1 MIGLSDIFRAYGPE
15 YLEQYDNRM
24 LPSHRKAIQD
34 IIHCRTEQLGGQVW
48 FCKDC
53 SQYHYSYHSCKN
65 RHCPTCQN
73 DQADEW
79 IGKQKKLLL
88 PTTYFMATFTL
99 PEALRQ
105 FAHSNQSIIYTILF
119 RTSAEALQE
128 LAQDQRFLGG
138 EIGMI
143 GTLQTWTRDLFYHP
157 HIHYLIPGGALSPNG
172 RKGEKWLRPKNEFLM
187 HVKPLSKLFKGKF
200 KAALKKAGLS
210 EHVSSTAWKQD
221 WVVHIQPVGNG
232 PSAIKYLAPYILRVA
247 ISNRN
252 ILSMQKGIVTYRFKD
267 ANTNQYRTRTLPALQ
282 FIQRFLQHVLPRGF
296 VKVRYFGFLA
306 TKKRYALQHVKKLI
320 GQLFEQK
327 TGKQKAPRSFKCPN
341 CGKHMILIGE
351 FSKSRAPPK
360 LDTLSLN
367 ISSL

>member
-1 MIGLSDIFRAYGPE
+1 
-15 YLEQYDNRM
+15 M

-34 IIHCRTEQLGGQVW
+34 IIQCRTEQLGGQVW
-48 FCKDC
+48 FCENC

-79 IGKQKKLLL
+79 IENQKKLLL

-99 PEALRQ
+99 PDALRQ
-105 FAHSNQSIIYTILF
+105 LAHSNQSIIYTILF

-138 EIGMI
+138 QIGMI
-143 GTLQTWTRDLFYHP
+143 GVLQTWTRDLFYHP
-157 HIHYLIPGGALSPNG
+157 HIHYLIPGGALSSHNCQE
-172 RKGEKWLRPKNEFLM
+172 KKWLRPKNEFLM

-200 KAALKKAGLS
+200 KAALKKAGLFK
-210 EHVSSTAWKQD
+210 HVPSTAWKQN

-232 PSAIKYLAPYILRVA
+232 PSAIKYLAPYIFRVA

-252 ILSMQKGIVTYRFKD
+252 ILSMKKGIVMYRFKETH
-267 ANTNQYRTRTLPALQ
+267 NNQYRTRTLPVLQ
-282 FIQRFLQHVLPRGF
+282 FIQLFLQHVLPRGF

-306 TKKRYALQHVKKLI
+306 TKKRHAIQHVKELI
-320 GQLFEQK
+320 GQLFEHK
-327 TGKQKAPRSFKCPN
+327 TRKPKAPRSFTCPH

-351 FSKSRAPPK
+351 FSKRRAPPK
-360 LDTLSLN
+360 RDTFSLN